1 MNKTTQTIFACIFI
15 CIITFSLVY
24 VAQIMARSARMDVT
38 ERKLYTL
45 TEGTKNIIHKLTQ
58 PITMKLFYAKTA
70 ANEGP
75 DGIQFYN
82 EYAAY
87 VKSLLAEYQKISNGK
102 IKLEVIDPRPYSTE
116 EEDAL
121 RYGLTGLNITQE
133 ERFFFGLVV
142 STEFG
147 QIKTIEIFKPDRKQ
161 FIEYDISSLIES
173 AITREKKRLGILSS
187 LPITG
192 DDDYAARMKQMQ
204 GQPATPSWH
213 FVTQLRQ
220 QYDVTNFAPDAK
232 EISRIDMLLVIHP
245 KSLSQETL
253 FAIDQY
259 VVTGGKIIVC
269 ADPHSIADPAP
280 QGQIQMRMLHK
291 ANSDLN
297 TLLNAWGVNIAAD
310 TFAADT
316 SMSPFR
322 QITQRSPAQ
331 PVIVVMNATQD
342 HVNKD
347 NQISAQLNQLEFIYP
362 GAVVATEGSTS
373 TITPLIST
381 TVSGN
386 TWHATSFDIMGLGR
400 NPDLLKERFTSGT
413 QPVVVAAMVTD
424 TFKSAFPDGITIPAP
439 APAEGETAK
448 EPEVKTGVTK
458 ASEEGVLV
466 VVADVDFLSDQ
477 TAFQQMGIFGISVRN
492 DNAALLQN
500 ALDQIIGSTDLLS
513 IRSRGNYERPLKVIQ
528 DIEAAAEQKTA
539 SKVAELQERING
551 INQKLTSIMTSQNK
565 NDGALI
571 NKSIHKE
578 IKKAKLEQIKA
589 QKDLRAVQ
597 NDKRVDIES
606 LQNKAK
612 LLCILGAPSLILLFA
627 IILSISNA
635 TKRRNHL
642 NTMRIAE

>member
-204 GQPATPSWH
+204 GQPAAPSWH

-297 TLLNAWGVNIAAD
+297 KRKGVVNEMLKKIYGNKTFDNKIKSLNDKEHEELIKNLSLGI
-310 TFAADT
+310 
-316 SMSPFR
+316 P
-322 QITQRSPAQ
+322 
-331 PVIVVMNATQD
+331 
-342 HVNKD
+342 
-347 NQISAQLNQLEFIYP
+347 
-362 GAVVATEGSTS
+362 
-373 TITPLIST
+373 IST
-381 TVSGN
+381 PV
-386 TWHATSFDIMGLGR
+386 FDG
-400 NPDLLKERFTSGT
+400 
-413 QPVVVAAMVTD
+413 
-424 TFKSAFPDGITIPAP
+424 
-439 APAEGETAK
+439 
-448 EPEVKTGVTK
+448 
-458 ASEEGVLV
+458 ASID
-466 VVADVDFLSDQ
+466 DV
-477 TAFQQMGIFGISVRN
+477 
-492 DNAALLQN
+492 
-500 ALDQIIGSTDLLS
+500 TDLLNIAELPS
-513 IRSRGNYERPLKVIQ
+513 SGQTQLWDGRTGERFDRKVTVGTIYMLKLHHLVEDKIHARSTGPYSLVTQQPLGGKAQLGGQRFGEMEVWALEAYGAAYTLQEILTVKSDDVAGRTKVYESIVKGDDKFESGVPESFNVLIKEIRSLSLN
-528 DIEAAAEQKTA
+528 IE
-539 SKVAELQERING
+539 
-551 INQKLTSIMTSQNK
+551 
-565 NDGALI
+565 
-571 NKSIHKE
+571 
-578 IKKAKLEQIKA
+578 
-589 QKDLRAVQ
+589 
-597 NDKRVDIES
+597 
-606 LQNKAK
+606 
-612 LLCILGAPSLILLFA
+612 
-627 IILSISNA
+627 
-635 TKRRNHL
+635 L
-642 NTMRIAE
+642 N

>member
-1 MNKTTQTIFACIFI
+1 MKKTTQTIFACIFI

-24 VAQIMARSARMDVT
+24 AAQIMARSARLDIT
-38 ERKLYTL
+38 ERSLYTL
-45 TEGTKNIIHKLTQ
+45 TDGTKNIIQKLSQ

-87 VKSLLAEYQKISNGK
+87 VKSLLSEYQKISSGK
-102 IKLEVIDPRPYSTE
+102 IKLEVIDPRPYSQE
-116 EEDAL
+116 EEEAL
-121 RYGLTGLNITQE
+121 RFGLTGLNITQE

-142 STEFG
+142 NTEFG
-147 QIKTIEIFKPDRKQ
+147 QTKTIEIFKPDRKQ

-187 LPITG
+187 LPVAG

-204 GQPATPSWH
+204 GQPAAPSWH
-213 FVTQLRQ
+213 FVTQLKQ
-220 QYDVTNFAPDAK
+220 QYDVTNFPPDTK
-232 EISRIDMLLVIHP
+232 EISRVDMLLVIHP
-245 KSLSQETL
+245 KALSQETL

-280 QGQIQMRMLHK
+280 PGQMQMRMLHK

-310 TFAADT
+310 NFAADT
-316 SMSPFR
+316 TMSPFR
-322 QITQRSPAQ
+322 QLTQRSPAQ
-331 PVIVVMNATQD
+331 SVIVVMNATQD

-347 NQISAQLNQLEFIYP
+347 NQISAQLNRLEFVYP
-362 GAVVATEGSTS
+362 GAVTATDGSTA
-373 TITPLIST
+373 TITPLVST
-381 TVSGN
+381 TEAGN

-400 NPDLLKERFTSGT
+400 NPAILEERFSPGT
-413 QPVVVAAMVTD
+413 KPVIVAAMVTD
-424 TFKSAFPDGITIPAP
+424 KFKSAYPDGITIEAP
-439 APAEGETAK
+439 APAEGETAA
-448 EPEVKTGVTK
+448 EPEIKTGVTV
-458 ASEEGVLV
+458 ATEEGVMV
-466 VVADVDFLSDQ
+466 VIADIDFLSDQ
-477 TAFQQMGIFGISVRN
+477 TAFQQMGMFGISARN

-513 IRSRGNYERPLKVIQ
+513 IRSRGNYERPLKVIL

-539 SKVAELQERING
+539 NKVAELQEKING
-551 INQKLTSIMTSQNK
+551 VNQKLTAIMTTQNK

-571 NKSIHKE
+571 NKSIQAE
-578 IKKAKLEQIKA
+578 IRNAKLEQNKA
-589 QKDLRAVQ
+589 QKELRGVQ
-597 NDKRVDIES
+597 NEKRVDIES

-612 LLCILGAPSLILLFA
+612 LLCILGAPSLILIFA
-627 IILSISNA
+627 LYLSVSNA
-635 TKRRNHL
+635 SKRRNHL